1 MIATIT
7 YDKGKVVNYTTLT
20 EISDLCLYW
29 LAEGG
34 VVVHAAKAGWQS
46 NHLPVNLFFTDCIIF
61 Y

>member
-7 YDKGKVVNYTTLT
+7 YDKGKFVNFTALT
-20 EISDLCLYW
+20 ELSNLRLYW
-29 LAEGG
+29 LAAGG

-46 NHLPVNLFFTDCIIF
+46 NHLPVNRFLTDCIIF